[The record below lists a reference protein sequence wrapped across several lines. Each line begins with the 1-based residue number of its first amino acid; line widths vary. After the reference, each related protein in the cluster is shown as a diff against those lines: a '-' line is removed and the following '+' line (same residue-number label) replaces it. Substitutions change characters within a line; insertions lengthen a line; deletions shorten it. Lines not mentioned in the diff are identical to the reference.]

1 MQDLIKRY
9 FWVLGGIAVMVCAVF
24 AAKATNHVIEAK
36 YLRDPDHAP
45 KLAVVVPTT
54 VTPVKQSRSK
64 DGTPF
69 ALRDMFCSEC
79 TPTVS
84 SSTSTD
90 SSSVQ
95 ETSLPLSLLATNV
108 GLEDDD
114 SYATIINTSNQHQ
127 GAYSIGDPI
136 PGATGKVTEIHYK
149 YIEFENSNHIERL
162 SLAGATP
169 PPVVAQATP
178 AEGSG
183 SGDDMQAMID
193 SGIKKIDDNHYE
205 ISKDLV
211 DRVLLNPMG
220 FTKGARVVPAMANG
234 KPNGFKLYS
243 IRPGS
248 VYAKLGL
255 ENGDT
260 LSAINGMDLTSAE
273 KALEVY
279 TKLRDATTLEVGL
292 TRRNK
297 PDTITYS
304 IR

>member
-45 KLAVVVPTT
+45 KLPVVVPTSI
-54 VTPVKQSRSK
+54 TPVKQLRSK

-69 ALRDMFCSEC
+69 AQRDMFCSEC
-79 TPTVS
+79 TPPVVS
-84 SSTSTD
+84 TTSTD
-90 SSSVQ
+90 SSSIQ

-108 GLEDDD
+108 GLDDD
-114 SYATIINTSNQHQ
+114 ESYATIINTANQHQ
-127 GAYSIGDPI
+127 GAYSMGDPI

-149 YIEFENSNHIERL
+149 YIEFENSGHIERL

-169 PPVVAQATP
+169 VVAKVDTP
-178 AEGSG
+178 AAGEG

-211 DRVLLNPMG
+211 DKVLLNPMG

-243 IRPGS
+243 IRPGT

-279 TKLRDATTLEVGL
+279 TKLRDATTLEVTL